1 MYYFRNKHN
10 RNYIYD
16 CIILPQYSFHP
27 ITKLV
32 GQYHDARPLYR
43 TDINDSRSGTLRKYR
58 LKTIRDGHMDF
69 RAPRRV
75 FYI

>member
-1 MYYFRNKHN
+1 MNPITYVYFFSRL
-10 RNYIYD
+10 YD
-16 CIILPQYSFHP
+16 QNHLLQYPFHP

-32 GQYHDARPLYR
+32 GQYHDARPFYR
-43 TDINDSRSGTLRKYR
+43 TDINDSRSGTLGKHR
-58 LKTIRDGHMDF
+58 LKTIRDGHMNL